1 MMRPVAQ
8 KRQIGAFFL
17 QNNIY
22 AVMLLLLFVPMFFF
36 PKFGT
41 PASLTVLFKNVAL
54 WGIMAIGMTFVL
66 LLGYNDMSIGMNAS
80 MLTVIMVQIGN
91 NHSAGLAIPAVL
103 IIGTLLGVVN
113 GLIVTKLKINF
124 FITTLGTQVLFKGI
138 GLLLCNGSPI
148 VNENEIIKRLF
159 ETKIMDLGIFTL
171 TLPMLVMLVCLVVA
185 VYVQRRTRFGYNIYV
200 TGGNIEAANLSG
212 INTDLVTIGCYAI
225 VGFTAGITAVL
236 LTSFQSSG
244 NAAFGEKYVLQTI
257 AACVLGGIRM
267 TGGYGDSFRAL
278 LGVMSFQLIVK
289 LLYQV
294 SSSMAN
300 MQIGIIGVIL
310 IIVLILDKLSTNIK
324 VKRT

>member
-1 MMRPVAQ
+1 MTSPLIDRRKV
-8 KRQIGAFFL
+8 GTFFF

-22 AVMLLLLFVPMFFF
+22 VVMLLLMFVPMFFF

-80 MLTVIMVQIGN
+80 MLTVIMVLIGN
-91 NHSAGLAIPAVL
+91 RSSAFLAIPAVL
-103 IIGTLLGVVN
+103 LIGTLLGVVN

-138 GLLLCNGSPI
+138 GLLLSDGSPI
-148 VNENEIIKRLF
+148 VNENEVIKRLF
-159 ETKIMDLGIFTL
+159 EVKIANLGVLTL
-171 TLPMLVMLVCLVVA
+171 TLPMLVMLVCLIA
-185 VYVQRRTRFGYNIYV
+185 ALFVQKRTRFGYNIYV

-212 INTDLVTIGCYAI
+212 INTDAVVISCYAI
-225 VGFTAGITAVL
+225 VGFTAGITAIL

-267 TGGYGDSFRAL
+267 DGGYGNSFRAL
-278 LGVMSFQLIVK
+278 LGVLSFQLIVK

-310 IIVLILDKLSTNIK
+310 IMVLVMDKISTKIK